1 MIVHF
6 LTSILVNKSGNV
18 FCKEFLSCT
27 RCTSLNKRRKQ
38 QQNLNDSHFPFQIHS
53 ISQNVCQK
61 AYKNW
66 DKCSKSCHFHNNINK
81 SRIVVSKDVLPILK
95 KQLKSK
101 GALQRKLRPCFI
113 RFEPKVI
120 HHAATHMHHVPQ
132 NVLWHSVVHACT
144 RTYPYL
150 LISSFSLYNCLLT
163 QDSST
168 V

>member
-6 LTSILVNKSGNV
+6 LTSISVNKSGNV

-38 QQNLNDSHFPFQIHS
+38 QQNLNESHFPFQIHS

-101 GALQRKLRPCFI
+101 ERWGGFNSRTRRNSK
-113 RFEPKVI
+113 
-120 HHAATHMHHVPQ
+120 
-132 NVLWHSVVHACT
+132 T
-144 RTYPYL
+144 RTFIPFARTLEFQKFWNYFIENLTNITNLYL
-150 LISSFSLYNCLLT
+150 T
-163 QDSST
+163 
-168 V
+168 